1 MNKEELEGLRLELR
15 NAYIIAIVVIVVVL
29 LISILFIKSI
39 FIPMVIIILGIVI
52 TMLITSKKRQQYQKG
67 FKDYF
72 VLSSLNQ
79 YFEELTYKPEQ
90 GMPYE
95 TIANTK
101 MMNMGDRYHS
111 NDYMKGKYKNICF
124 EQADVHIEEEET
136 TTDSDGH
143 TTTSYV
149 TIFKGRWMI
158 FDFNKSFKA
167 NVQVS
172 QKGFG
177 NSKIQL
183 HFGKKE
189 QLYKKVSMES
199 EEFNKKFKVYAQNEH
214 DAFYILTP
222 SLMERIER
230 LEENN
235 KGKLLLCFIENKLHI
250 GLYDGKD
257 SFEAGSVFKA
267 IDEEKVREEIEKD
280 IKTITQFVDE
290 LNLDNT
296 LFREE
301 V

>member
-1 MNKEELEGLRLELR
+1 MNKEKLEELRLEVK
-15 NAYIIAIVVIVVVL
+15 NAYIVAFVVIVSL
-29 LISILFIKSI
+29 LIISMLFVRIM
-39 FIPMVIIILGIVI
+39 FISMFIIILGIFI
-52 TMLITSKKRQQYQKG
+52 TMIVTSKKRQQYKKG
-67 FKDYF
+67 FKNYF
-72 VLSSLNQ
+72 VLSSLNK
-79 YFEELTYKPEQ
+79 YFEELNYNPEQ
-90 GMPYE
+90 GMPYK
-95 TIANTK
+95 TIADTK
-101 MMNMGDRYHS
+101 MMNMGDRYYS
-111 NDYMKGKYKNICF
+111 NDYMTGKYKNIYF
-124 EQADVHIEEEET
+124 EQADVHIEEEYES
-136 TTDSDGH
+136 TDSDGH

-177 NSKIQL
+177 NSKVQL
-183 HFGKKE
+183 HLGKKE
-189 QLYKKVSMES
+189 QLYQKVSMES
-199 EEFNKKFKVYAQNEH
+199 EEFNKRFKVYAQNEH

-222 SLMERIER
+222 SLMERIQR
-230 LEENN
+230 LDDNN

-267 IDEEKVREEIEKD
+267 IDEEKVRKEIEKD

-296 LFREE
+296 LFREG